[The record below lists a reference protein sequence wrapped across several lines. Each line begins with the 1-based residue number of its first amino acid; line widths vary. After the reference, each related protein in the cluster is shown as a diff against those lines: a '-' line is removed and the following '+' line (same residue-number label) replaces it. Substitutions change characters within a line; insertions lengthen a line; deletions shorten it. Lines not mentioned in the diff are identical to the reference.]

1 MKQNCVAKLVSYLPN
16 FILPFPEH
24 MNHIFQTCLQLG
36 MDPEFQQ
43 VECEQK

>member
-1 MKQNCVAKLVSYLPN
+1 MQQNCVAKLVSCLPN
-16 FILPFPEH
+16 FILLFPEH
-24 MNHIFQTCLQLG
+24 MNHIFQIYLQLG